1 MKATDAIDVDDFVY
15 AATGSRLRRLTLP
28 DGTHWFPAV
37 DAARQLGYASARQA
51 LRAHVDPA
59 MHTTVGELP
68 CDPDTAAQDAHPKG
82 LKDSTRVVCL
92 EGLVQLVTASARV
105 EARPFKTW
113 VAEVVTGVQRDGSYG
128 LELSPLRAAG
138 FVLPQQLLD
147 VLVRLEEGTI
157 ELDAEQSALLEE
169 AGRDLHRIAERISES
184 LGRFA
189 FPQIPAQRSLGASSP
204 VSPVSPVSPAAPAA
218 PPSADGRTDRTDR
231 TGRSAGSGSGTAGA
245 SADNEVTGTG
255 SGGGSRSPAL
265 TPQELLASWSAR
277 DVVVGEDIHA
287 VASCLA
293 PALVRGGVRYRL
305 EEVARRTGL
314 TSERVRDCVRIL
326 VERGCMRHAG
336 GTGADGGLLYVLP

>member
-15 AATGSRLRRLTLP
+15 AATGTRLRRLTLP

-68 CDPDTAAQDAHPKG
+68 WKRDAQESAGSVDSADFAGSPRTDTADTVGTVGSGDSDGRKTQDIPKG
-82 LKDSTRVVCL
+82 LKESTRVVCL
-92 EGLVQLVTASARV
+92 EGLVQLVTASGRV
-105 EARPFKTW
+105 EAGPFKSW
-113 VAEVVTGVQRDGSYG
+113 VAEVVTGIQRDGSYG

-138 FVLPQQLLD
+138 FVLPQHLLD
-147 VLVRLEEGTI
+147 VLVRLEEGNI
-157 ELDAEQSALLEE
+157 ELDAEQSALLRE
-169 AGRDLHRIAERISES
+169 AGRDLHRIADRISES
-184 LGRFA
+184 LDRFA
-189 FPQIPAQRSLGASSP
+189 FPQIPAQRTLGTP
-204 VSPVSPVSPAAPAA
+204 PAGPAA
-218 PPSADGRTDRTDR
+218 PPSADG
-231 TGRSAGSGSGTAGA
+231 
-245 SADNEVTGTG
+245 ADEGTG
-255 SGGGSRSPAL
+255 PGTAL
-265 TPQELLASWSAR
+265 TPQELLDSWSAR
-277 DVVVGEDIHA
+277 NVVVSDDIHA
-287 VASCLA
+287 VASYLA

-336 GTGADGGLLYVLP
+336 GTGTDGGLLYVLP